1 MTGPKT
7 LNDNLRGQ
15 HIGGQIRLLFDHL
28 KSKLWPLGNLVANH
42 LLHLDEF
49 PLFQVRND
57 L

>member
-1 MTGPKT
+1 M
-7 LNDNLRGQ
+7 DDDLRGQ

-49 PLFQVRND
+49 PLFQVRNN